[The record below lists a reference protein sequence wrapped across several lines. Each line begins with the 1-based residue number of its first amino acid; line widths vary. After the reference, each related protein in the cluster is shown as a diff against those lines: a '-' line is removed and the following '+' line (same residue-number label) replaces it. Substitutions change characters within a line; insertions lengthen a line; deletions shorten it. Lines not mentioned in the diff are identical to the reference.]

1 MKDYGRVRG
10 SKEQAKP
17 LIIGKDTVYV
27 HTDIVDVE
35 DDQCEYNEVQYD
47 KDEFIKLMAESNGEM
62 EVKISTQESVIN
74 ELMFEIIP
82 TMSGGGV

>member
-27 HTDIVDVE
+27 HTDIVDIE
-35 DDQCEYNEVQYD
+35 DDQCEYNEVQYG
-47 KDEFIKLMAESNGEM
+47 KDEYIGLMSKKAESENADVSEAM
-62 EVKISTQESVIN
+62 IDIDFRISNI
-74 ELMFEIIP
+74 EL
-82 TMSGGGV
+82 GL

>member
-1 MKDYGRVRG
+1 MKDYGRIRG

-35 DDQCEYNEVQYD
+35 DNQSEYNEVQYG
-47 KDEFIKLMAESNGEM
+47 KDEYIQLLSESNTMLRNDLSSAVIEL
-62 EVKISTQESVIN
+62 STLIA
-74 ELMFEIIP
+74 M
-82 TMSGGGV
+82 GGM

>member
-27 HTDIVDVE
+27 HTDIVDIE
-35 DDQCEYNEVQYD
+35 DDQCEYNEVQYG
-47 KDEFIKLMAESNGEM
+47 KDEYIGLMSKKAESENADVSETM
-62 EVKISTQESVIN
+62 IDIDFRISNI
-74 ELMFEIIP
+74 EL
-82 TMSGGGV
+82 GL

>member
-35 DDQCEYNEVQYD
+35 DDQCEYNEVQYN
-47 KDEFIKLMAESNGEM
+47 KDEFIKIMSEKSESENADVSEM
-62 EVKISTQESVIN
+62 MLDIDFRISNI
-74 ELMFEIIP
+74 EL
-82 TMSGGGV
+82 GL

>member
-1 MKDYGRVRG
+1 MKDYGRIRG

-35 DDQCEYNEVQYD
+35 DDQCEYNEVQYG
-47 KDEFIKLMAESNGEM
+47 KDEYIGLMSEKAESENADVSEM
-62 EVKISTQESVIN
+62 ILDIDFRVSTI
-74 ELMFEIIP
+74 EL
-82 TMSGGGV
+82 GL

>member
-27 HTDIVDVE
+27 HTDIVAVE
-35 DDQCEYNEVQYD
+35 DGQFEYNEIQYG
-47 KDEFIKLMAESNGEM
+47 KDEYIKLMAESNNALRVDLSEAVM
-62 EVKISTQESVIN
+62 ELSMLIA
-74 ELMFEIIP
+74 L
-82 TMSGGGV
+82 GGV

>member
-17 LIIGKDTVYV
+17 LIIGKDTVYI
-27 HTDIVDVE
+27 HTDIVDIE

-47 KDEFIKLMAESNGEM
+47 KDEFIKLMAETNSALRSDLSAAVM
-62 EVKISTQESVIN
+62 ELSMLIA
-74 ELMFEIIP
+74 
-82 TMSGGGV
+82 MSGV

>member
-27 HTDIVDVE
+27 HTDIVDIE
-35 DDQCEYNEVQYD
+35 DDQCEYNEVQYG
-47 KDEFIKLMAESNGEM
+47 KDEYIGLMSKKAESENADVSEM
-62 EVKISTQESVIN
+62 MLDIDFRISNI
-74 ELMFEIIP
+74 EL
-82 TMSGGGV
+82 GL

>member
-10 SKEQAKP
+10 SKEQAKS

-35 DDQCEYNEVQYD
+35 DDQCEYNEVQYG
-47 KDEFIKLMAESNGEM
+47 KDEFIKLMAEKAESETADVSEMMLDIDFRISN
-62 EVKISTQESVIN
+62 I
-74 ELMFEIIP
+74 EL
-82 TMSGGGV
+82 GL

>member
-1 MKDYGRVRG
+1 MKDYGRIRG

-35 DDQCEYNEVQYD
+35 DDQCEYNEVQYS
-47 KDEFIKLMAESNGEM
+47 KDEYIGLMSEKAESENADVSEM
-62 EVKISTQESVIN
+62 ILDIDFRVSTI
-74 ELMFEIIP
+74 EL
-82 TMSGGGV
+82 GL

>member
-17 LIIGKDTVYV
+17 LIIGNDTVYI

-47 KDEFIKLMAESNGEM
+47 KDEFIKLMAETNSALRSDLSAAVM
-62 EVKISTQESVIN
+62 ELSMLIA
-74 ELMFEIIP
+74 
-82 TMSGGGV
+82 MSGV

>member
-1 MKDYGRVRG
+1 MKDYGKVRG

-35 DDQCEYNEVQYD
+35 DNQCEYNEVQYG
-47 KDEFIKLMAESNGEM
+47 KDEYIQLLSES
-62 EVKISTQESVIN
+62 STVLRADLSSAVI
-74 ELMFEIIP
+74 ELSTLIAM
-82 TMSGGGV
+82 GGM

>member
-17 LIIGKDTVYV
+17 LIIGKDTVYI

-35 DDQCEYNEVQYD
+35 DDQCEYNEVQYG
-47 KDEFIKLMAESNGEM
+47 KDEYIQLISERAKAETADISEMMLDIDFRISN
-62 EVKISTQESVIN
+62 I
-74 ELMFEIIP
+74 EL
-82 TMSGGGV
+82 GA

>member
-35 DDQCEYNEVQYD
+35 DNQCEYNEVQYG
-47 KDEFIKLMAESNGEM
+47 KDEYIQLLSES
-62 EVKISTQESVIN
+62 STVLRADLSSAVI
-74 ELMFEIIP
+74 ELSTLIAI
-82 TMSGGGV
+82 GGGSSV

>member
-47 KDEFIKLMAESNGEM
+47 KDEYIGLMSKKAESENADVSEM
-62 EVKISTQESVIN
+62 ILDIDFRVSNI
-74 ELMFEIIP
+74 EL
-82 TMSGGGV
+82 GL

>member
-27 HTDIVDVE
+27 HTDIVDIE

-47 KDEFIKLMAESNGEM
+47 KDEFIKLMAETNSALRSDLSAAVM
-62 EVKISTQESVIN
+62 ELSMLIA
-74 ELMFEIIP
+74 
-82 TMSGGGV
+82 MSGV

>member
-35 DDQCEYNEVQYD
+35 DDQCEYNEVQYG
-47 KDEFIKLMAESNGEM
+47 KDEFIKMIAEKAESEKADASEIMLDIDFRLSNIEL
-62 EVKISTQESVIN
+62 VI
-74 ELMFEIIP
+74 
-82 TMSGGGV
+82 

>member
-27 HTDIVDVE
+27 HSNIIDVE
-35 DDQCEYNEVQYD
+35 DDQYEYSEIQYG
-47 KDEFIKLMAESNGEM
+47 KDEFIKLMAESN
-62 EVKISTQESVIN
+62 STLRTDLSAAVI
-74 ELMFEIIP
+74 ELSTLIAM
-82 TMSGGGV
+82 GGGSSV

>member
-17 LIIGKDTVYV
+17 LIIGKDTVYI

-35 DDQCEYNEVQYD
+35 DDQCEYNEVQYG
-47 KDEFIKLMAESNGEM
+47 KDEYIGLMSKKAESENADVSEAM
-62 EVKISTQESVIN
+62 IDIDFRISNI
-74 ELMFEIIP
+74 EL
-82 TMSGGGV
+82 GL

>member
-17 LIIGKDTVYV
+17 LIIGKDTVYI

-47 KDEFIKLMAESNGEM
+47 KDEFIKLMAETNSALRSDLSAAVM
-62 EVKISTQESVIN
+62 ELSMLIA
-74 ELMFEIIP
+74 
-82 TMSGGGV
+82 MSGV

>member
-35 DDQCEYNEVQYD
+35 DDQCEYNEAQYG
-47 KDEFIKLMAESNGEM
+47 KDEFIKMMAEKAESGTADASEMMLDIDFRLSN
-62 EVKISTQESVIN
+62 I
-74 ELMFEIIP
+74 ELGI
-82 TMSGGGV
+82 

>member
-1 MKDYGRVRG
+1 MKNYGRIRG
-10 SKEQAKP
+10 SKEQSKP

-47 KDEFIKLMAESNGEM
+47 KDEFIKLMAEKAESGTADANEMMLDIEFRLSNIEL
-62 EVKISTQESVIN
+62 VI
-74 ELMFEIIP
+74 
-82 TMSGGGV
+82 

>member
-35 DDQCEYNEVQYD
+35 DDQCEYNEVQYG
-47 KDEFIKLMAESNGEM
+47 KDEYIGLMSKKAESENADVSEAM
-62 EVKISTQESVIN
+62 IDIDFRISNI
-74 ELMFEIIP
+74 EL
-82 TMSGGGV
+82 GL

>member
-27 HTDIVDVE
+27 HTDIVDTE

-47 KDEFIKLMAESNGEM
+47 KDEYIGLMSKKAESENADVSEM
-62 EVKISTQESVIN
+62 IIDIDFRVSNI
-74 ELMFEIIP
+74 EL
-82 TMSGGGV
+82 GL

>member
-17 LIIGKDTVYV
+17 LIIGKDTVYI

-47 KDEFIKLMAESNGEM
+47 KDEFIKLMAETNSALRSDLSAA
-62 EVKISTQESVIN
+62 VT
-74 ELMFEIIP
+74 ELSMLIA
-82 TMSGGGV
+82 MSGV

>member
-17 LIIGKDTVYV
+17 LIIGKDTVYI

-35 DDQCEYNEVQYD
+35 DDQCEYNEIQYD
-47 KDEFIKLMAESNGEM
+47 KDEFIKLMAETNSALRSDFSATVM
-62 EVKISTQESVIN
+62 ELSMLIA
-74 ELMFEIIP
+74 
-82 TMSGGGV
+82 MSGV

>member
-1 MKDYGRVRG
+1 MKNYGRVRG

-35 DDQCEYNEVQYD
+35 DDQCEYNEVQYG
-47 KDEFIKLMAESNGEM
+47 KDEYIKLIGEKNQALEVQLTETQLAITEIYEGMA
-62 EVKISTQESVIN
+62 
-74 ELMFEIIP
+74 
-82 TMSGGGV
+82 

>member
-17 LIIGKDTVYV
+17 LIIGKDTVYI

-35 DDQCEYNEVQYD
+35 DDQCEYNEVQCD
-47 KDEFIKLMAESNGEM
+47 KDEYIGLMSKKAESENADVSEM
-62 EVKISTQESVIN
+62 IIDIDFRVSNI
-74 ELMFEIIP
+74 EL
-82 TMSGGGV
+82 GL

>member
-35 DDQCEYNEVQYD
+35 DNQCEYNEVQYG
-47 KDEFIKLMAESNGEM
+47 KDEYIQLLSKS
-62 EVKISTQESVIN
+62 STVLRADLSSAVI
-74 ELMFEIIP
+74 ELSTLIAM
-82 TMSGGGV
+82 GGGSSV

>member
-27 HTDIVDVE
+27 HTDIVDIE
-35 DDQCEYNEVQYD
+35 DDQCEYNEVQYG
-47 KDEFIKLMAESNGEM
+47 KDEYIGLMSEKAESENADVSEAM
-62 EVKISTQESVIN
+62 IDIDFRISNI
-74 ELMFEIIP
+74 EL
-82 TMSGGGV
+82 GL

>member
-35 DDQCEYNEVQYD
+35 DNQCEYNEVQYG
-47 KDEFIKLMAESNGEM
+47 KDEFIKLMAES
-62 EVKISTQESVIN
+62 STVLRADLSSAVI
-74 ELMFEIIP
+74 ELSTLIAM
-82 TMSGGGV
+82 GGGSSV

>member
-47 KDEFIKLMAESNGEM
+47 KDEYIGLMSKKAESESADVSEM
-62 EVKISTQESVIN
+62 MLDIDFRISNI
-74 ELMFEIIP
+74 EL
-82 TMSGGGV
+82 GL

>member
-17 LIIGKDTVYV
+17 LIIGKDTVYI

-35 DDQCEYNEVQYD
+35 DDQCEYNEVQYG
-47 KDEFIKLMAESNGEM
+47 KDEYIHLMAESNNALRADLSDAVM
-62 EVKISTQESVIN
+62 ELSMLIA
-74 ELMFEIIP
+74 M
-82 TMSGGGV
+82 GGM